1 MLNGG
6 FLVLFVLLCC
16 KHKPYNLAHAV
27 MFGSG
32 DREQQCLP
40 DCRGWGSGDGQ
51 HCGDSWRGRPD
62 RGCLWHQ
69 HPSWGK
75 HLRVAPRLQSGW
87 TGLHGEQRRWWWW
100 WWWRCQLVWVAVFVS
115 PIFSPNSSHNDGVKA
130 CNTHAIHFGDVC
142 ACAAKLQVNFPASCH
157 LWLIAT
163 VHWNPPSI
171 TTWYHWHKQ

>member
-100 WWWRCQLVWVAVFVS
+100 RCQLVWVAVFVS
-115 PIFSPNSSHNDGVKA
+115 PIFFQILRIMMALRRV
-130 CNTHAIHFGDVC
+130 THM
-142 ACAAKLQVNFPASCH
+142 
-157 LWLIAT
+157 
-163 VHWNPPSI
+163 PSI
-171 TTWYHWHKQ
+171 LVVCVLVLPNFKLISLLHVTYDL